1 MQKIQQTLLLLTLT
15 VLLSACGGGGGGS
28 ATPAP
33 PANVGPVVN
42 AGANQSVNEGTAVTL
57 TGSASDS
64 DGSISTYV
72 WSQTAGPSVTIN
84 NANAPIAGFD
94 APNTG
99 ALASVSLSFT
109 LTATDNDGAS
119 SSANTT
125 VTVNSTNQTPVA
137 NAGSDQTVDEQ
148 STVTLDAS
156 LSSDNDGSIASYS
169 WQQSSGQSVTLNNAN
184 TVAPTFT
191 APSLSTAVSL
201 TFVVTVIDD
210 RGASS
215 TDSVTV
221 TVNPVN
227 GLNEAPVANAGADQS
242 TSSTQTVT
250 LDGSRSSDPD
260 GSIVDYVWTQ
270 TAGPAVTLTNANTVM
285 ATFTAPTVTA
295 DTTLS
300 FQLTVTDNE
309 GVMVADLMD
318 VLVTPQ
324 PSAVTISGKAT
335 YSNVPHNA
343 VTSGLDYT
351 MISQDPIRQAV
362 VELIS
367 GTTVVQN
374 GLTDNAGD
382 YSFTVQPNSGT
393 YFIRVKSRTLL
404 NAVANWDASV
414 VDNTNTQALYALDGS
429 SFTVTTGNIARPTMN
444 ATTSWSGTAYT
455 NRSGAPFHILDRVV
469 DGYLKLLAVDPD
481 IVLPPVDLNWSPN
494 NNLTGSDTSSTAT
507 YLASLRQGNI
517 GTSFFTSFPVQIPSA
532 FEEFEGS
539 QIFILGAADSDTDEY
554 DGHIIVHEWGH
565 YFENVLSRSDS
576 IGGSHTSGDRLDM
589 RLAFGEGFGNAWSG
603 IMTDDPVYRDSFGS
617 SQVQGFSI
625 DVENNSTSNRGWYN
639 ERSVQSILYDIY
651 DSVDDG
657 ADTLSAGLQ
666 PIYDVLVG
674 PQKTTEG
681 FTSIFSFSEY
691 YRQANP
697 GDITGLTSLLTG
709 QMIDGTDI
717 WGINESND
725 AGAVPSTNVL
735 PVYTELSVG
744 GGSKQICSVDDYD
757 STGST
762 ADSGNKLSN
771 MRFVR
776 FNLATTGNYTFLVSS
791 GPTQDIDMEI
801 YLRGVSVA
809 FAAPGGDGDPGDASD
824 STFTLD
830 AGTYA
835 AEAYEFDNT
844 FRGDT
849 SLSAD
854 ECFTV
859 EIQSAP

>member
-1 MQKIQQTLLLLTLT
+1 MQKIQHTFLLLALSII
-15 VLLSACGGGGGGS
+15 LSACGGGGGGS
-28 ATPAP
+28 AAPPTP
-33 PANVGPVVN
+33 PANVGPSVN
-42 AGANQSVNEGTAVTL
+42 AGANQSVNEETVVTL
-57 TGSASDS
+57 AGSASDS
-64 DGSISTYV
+64 DGSISTYA
-72 WSQTAGPSVTIN
+72 WSQTSGPSVTIN
-84 NANAPIAGFD
+84 NANAASATFD

-99 ALASVSLSFT
+99 AQTSVSLSFS

-125 VTVNSTNQTPVA
+125 VIVNSTNQPPVA
-137 NAGSDQTVDEQ
+137 SAGPDQSVDEQ
-148 STVTLDAS
+148 SSVTLDAS
-156 LSSDNDGSIASYS
+156 LSTDSDGSIATYS
-169 WQQSSGQSVTLNNAN
+169 WVQSSGQSVTLSNAN

-191 APSLSTAVSL
+191 APSLSTVVTL
-201 TFVVTVIDD
+201 TFVVTIIDD

-221 TVNPVN
+221 TVNPVT

-242 TSSTQTVT
+242 TSSAQTVT
-250 LDGSRSSDPD
+250 LDGSQSSDPD
-260 GSIVDYVWTQ
+260 GSIVNYVWTQ
-270 TAGPAVTLTNANTVM
+270 TAGPVVTLSNANTVT

-309 GVMVADLMD
+309 GLMVADLMD

-324 PSAVTISGKAT
+324 PSAVTITGKAT

-343 VTSGLDYT
+343 VTNGLDYS

-362 VELIS
+362 VELIM
-367 GTTVVQN
+367 GTTVMQT

-382 YSFTVQPNSGT
+382 YSFIVQPNSGT
-393 YFIRVKSRTLL
+393 YFIRIKSQTVLD
-404 NAVANWDASV
+404 AVAKWEANV
-414 VDNTNTQALYALDGS
+414 VDNTNTQALYAIDGS
-429 SFTVTTGNIARPTMN
+429 SFAVTTGNIVRPTMN
-444 ATTSWSGTAYT
+444 ATTRWSGTAYT
-455 NRSGAPFHILDRVV
+455 NRSGAPFHILDRMV

-494 NNLTGSDTSSTAT
+494 NNSSAGTGDDVTDFRNGDVGTFFVNAPSS
-507 YLASLRQGNI
+507 YQ
-517 GTSFFTSFPVQIPSA
+517 
-532 FEEFEGS
+532 EFAGP
-539 QIFILGAADSDTDEY
+539 QIFILGAENADTDEY
-554 DGHIIVHEWGH
+554 DGHVVVHEWGH
-565 YFENVLSRSDS
+565 YFENTLARSDS
-576 IGGSHTSGDRLDM
+576 IGGAHASGDRLDM

-603 IMTDDPVYRDSFGS
+603 MMTDDPVYRDSFGS
-617 SQVQGFSI
+617 SQIQGFSLN
-625 DVENNSTSNRGWYN
+625 VESNNNTNRGWYS
-639 ERSVQSILYDIY
+639 EFSVQSILYDIY

-657 ADTLSAGLQ
+657 ADTLSAGLK

-691 YRQANP
+691 FRQANP

-709 QMIDGTDI
+709 QMINGTDI

-735 PVYTELSVG
+735 PVYTELTVG
-744 GGSKQICSVDDYD
+744 GGAKQICSVDDYD
-757 STGST
+757 STGNT

-791 GPTQDIDMEI
+791 AATQDIDMEI
-801 YLRGVSVA
+801 YLKGVSVA

-824 STFTLD
+824 STFTLQ
-830 AGTYA
+830 AGSYA

-849 SLSAD
+849 SLSSD